1 MQSINI
7 SDVKTFMKRLLIDNS
22 FDDFLLEDA
31 SITTFNTFN
40 IDGHLQKAYYSKEE
54 YEALNLRS
62 LSYWHEIKPICFEL
76 IKGKKTPLGFT
87 FILQLDSF
95 QIKSFYEKCNLE
107 ESKEFISNFF
117 LNIKYE
123 NSTLDCITAIS
134 YKQFTLDKTIEKE
147 YDKYIEK
154 FLLALI

>member
-7 SDVKTFMKRLLIDNS
+7 SDVKTFMKRLLINNS

-107 ESKEFISNFF
+107 ESKE
-117 LNIKYE
+117 
-123 NSTLDCITAIS
+123 
-134 YKQFTLDKTIEKE
+134 
-147 YDKYIEK
+147 
-154 FLLALI
+154 